1 MKLFDEACRKK
12 WNKDFVRASGE
23 ERLAFLK
30 EMEVDK
36 DNKGDAQ
43 KFYRA
48 VKRYSI
54 QSFISSKQFLTDIR
68 KFTLVPGGNFKG
80 CVKIAS
86 KA

>member
-12 WNKDFVRASGE
+12 FNKDFVKASGE
-23 ERLAFLK
+23 ERLTFLK

-36 DNKGDAQ
+36 DSKGDAQ

-54 QSFISSKQFLTDIR
+54 QSFTSSKKYPYR
-68 KFTLVPGGNFKG
+68 NP
-80 CVKIAS
+80 KIYS
-86 KA
+86 CTWWQLQGLCENCQ